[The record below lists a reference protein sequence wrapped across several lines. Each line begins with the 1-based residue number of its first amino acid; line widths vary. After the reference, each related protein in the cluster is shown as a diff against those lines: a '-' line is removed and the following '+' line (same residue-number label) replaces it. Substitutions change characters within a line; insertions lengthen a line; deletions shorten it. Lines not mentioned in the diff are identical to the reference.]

1 MDEHADFTPPRW
13 LRNAHIQSILA
24 SVGPRR
30 ALARSRAS
38 AMLRASRDEI
48 LDCGEGIRLHGQ
60 YAEASAAR
68 RGLAVLIHGWH
79 GHTGSAYLL
88 AAAAE
93 LHARGFSVFRLHLR
107 DHGPSSYL
115 NRGLFNSVRLPEV
128 VNAVARIAELHPH
141 PRLFLGGFSLGG
153 NFALRVALAAP
164 GVGIALD
171 RAVAICP
178 VLDPAHTMA
187 VLGRSPLYHG
197 YFLRKWKRAMREK
210 LRHFPEYGFGAKLE
224 KLQNLEEMNRFF
236 VPRYTDFSDSGA
248 YLAAYALTGERLAAL
263 SVPCHLITSADDP
276 VIPVADLDRIARPA
290 ALEIEVSPHGGH
302 CGFIRDWRLRGWAE
316 QRMAT
321 IFCQASD
328 SPSQGNP

>member
-1 MDEHADFTPPRW
+1 MDDYTDFTPPRW
-13 LRNAHIQSILA
+13 LRNAHVQSILA
-24 SVGPRR
+24 SAGPRR

-60 YAEASAAR
+60 YAEAGAEA

-79 GHTGSAYLL
+79 GHTGAAYLL

-93 LHARGFSVFRLHLR
+93 LHGRGFSVFRLHLR

-141 PRLFLGGFSLGG
+141 PKLFLGGFSLGG

-164 GVGIALD
+164 ELHIPLARV
-171 RAVAICP
+171 VAICP
-178 VLDPAHTMA
+178 VLDPAHTMS

-197 YFLRKWKRAMREK
+197 YFLRKWKRAMHEK
-210 LRHFPEYGFGAKLE
+210 LRHFPEYGFGAELE
-224 KLQNLEEMNRFF
+224 KLQSLEEMNRFF
-236 VPRYTDFSDSGA
+236 VPRYTDYSDTRA
-248 YLAAYALTGERLAAL
+248 YLAAYALTGEKLAGL
-263 SVPCHLITSADDP
+263 QVQSHLITSADDP
-276 VIPVADLDRIARPA
+276 VIPASDLSRIARPA
-290 ALEIEVSPHGGH
+290 ALEVELVPHGGH

-316 QRMAT
+316 QRMAG
-321 IFCQASD
+321 IFSAAAQ
-328 SPSQGNP
+328 SP